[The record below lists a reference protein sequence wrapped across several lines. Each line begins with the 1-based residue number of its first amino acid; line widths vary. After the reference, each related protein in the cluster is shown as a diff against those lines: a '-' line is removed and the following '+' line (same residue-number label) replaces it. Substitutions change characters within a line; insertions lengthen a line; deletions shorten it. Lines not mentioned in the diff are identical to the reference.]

1 MEGQVAPKPI
11 QGLHHHGHDIVL
23 TERTLGSFP
32 RVASW
37 DALRRCKEDSIYL
50 PADTP
55 LPELS
60 GVKDWASGITRPF
73 TSAAVM
79 NGSAPLNDL
88 PVGQPY
94 CLHLHDALLLP
105 PWARPV
111 SRGTLGQSSHA
122 GMNMLYTARHELL
135 TDSYFRYK
143 SLPDRLVPEGDARW
157 RLPAPRRVDVIDEP
171 CVFVELINGHF
182 GHALIEG
189 LARLWPYACQNSLT
203 PSDFLFVGFGTHGLA
218 KPGAV
223 LPRWLDQMFRAIG
236 IDPSRQIRF
245 IKSPTKC
252 CSLLVPKRICP
263 HYQRPGVE
271 FANLGLQVGCRLAAC
286 VPSNRD
292 VDKIFL
298 SRSRLPAE
306 KRGLVGGQSERLDS
320 LFVELG
326 YTIIHS
332 QELPLSEQV
341 ALVRSATHICGCAG
355 SQLHLTMFCDNP
367 PPPLFKIATQNF
379 NNPTDAL
386 IYWPKNGRVD
396 EYVVPQL
403 SELLHKPRNKASWRL
418 RPADFERLPVVIKQW
433 EAEVLVPGRE

>member
-1 MEGQVAPKPI
+1 MALKPI
-11 QGLHHHGHDIVL
+11 HGLHHHKHDIVL

-37 DALRRCKEDSIYL
+37 DALLRCKEDSIYL
-50 PADTP
+50 LADTP

-88 PVGQPY
+88 LVGQPY

-105 PWARPV
+105 PWARRV
-111 SRGTLGQSSHA
+111 SRDALGQPSHA

-143 SLPDRLVPEGDARW
+143 SLSDRLVPDGDARW

-171 CVFVELINGHF
+171 CVFVELIMGHF
-182 GHALIEG
+182 GHALLEG
-189 LARLWPYACQNSLT
+189 LARLWPYACQNGLR

-218 KPGAV
+218 KPDAV
-223 LPRWLDQMFRAIG
+223 LPRWLDQIFRAIG

-252 CSLLVPKRICP
+252 FSLLVPKRISP
-263 HYQRPGVE
+263 YYQRPGIE
-271 FANLGLQVGCRLAAC
+271 FANLGAEVGRRLAVSVLC
-286 VPSNRD
+286 NRD
-292 VDKIFL
+292 VGKMFL
-298 SRSRLPAE
+298 SRSRLPTE
-306 KRGLVGGQSERLDS
+306 KRGLIGSQSERLDS

-332 QELPLSEQV
+332 QDLTLSEQV

-367 PPPLFKIATQNF
+367 PPPLLKITTQNF
-379 NNPTDAL
+379 NNPTDSL

-396 EYVVPQL
+396 EYVVPQP
-403 SELLHKPRNKASWRL
+403 SERLQQPRNKAGWRL

-433 EAEVLVPGRE
+433 EAEVLVLGAE